1 MNAREA
7 IPISVDSL
15 AAVEPRGAVLCIGN
29 FDGVHLGHRTL
40 LRRMHDLA
48 SDLAA
53 PAVVVT
59 FFPPARVLFEGA
71 TFLMTPE
78 EKLLALGE
86 FHPDVVVN
94 IAFDREFAATDK
106 SSWLAELAELQP
118 AAIIVGK
125 DFRFGRG
132 RQGGIADLGTV
143 TDKLEVFP
151 LVEKDGAPVK
161 SSDIRRLLAEGD
173 VKGAARLLG
182 APYLVRGVVVKGQRR
197 GAGIG
202 YPTANLSVPAGK
214 AVPLGVFAVRV
225 SVAGETFGG
234 MANAGPRPSFEE
246 TPPALEVYLFDFDR
260 NLYGA
265 ELDVRFVEHLRAQ
278 LKFAGL
284 EELRAQLAADET
296 AAREILAT
304 SA

>member
-1 MNAREA
+1 MSPPETA
-7 IPISVDSL
+7 PVVVDSL

-48 SDLAA
+48 QELAA

-71 TFLMTPE
+71 TYLMTPA
-78 EKLLALGE
+78 EKLLALRE
-86 FHPDVVVN
+86 FQPDIVVN

-118 AAIIVGK
+118 AAIVVGQ

-132 RQGGIADLGTV
+132 RQGGIADLRTV
-143 TDKLEVFP
+143 TERLEVFS

-182 APYLVRGVVVKGQRR
+182 APYLVQGMVVEGQRR

-214 AVPLGVFAVRV
+214 ALPLGVFAVRV
-225 SVAGETFGG
+225 TVAGEIFCG

-246 TPPALEVYLFDFDR
+246 APPALEVYLFDFDAD
-260 NLYGA
+260 LYGS
-265 ELDVRFVEHLRAQ
+265 ELNVRFIEYLRGQ
-278 LKFAGL
+278 SRFAGL
-284 EELRAQLAADET
+284 EELRAQLAADEA
-296 AAREILAT
+296 AARRILAT
-304 SA
+304 